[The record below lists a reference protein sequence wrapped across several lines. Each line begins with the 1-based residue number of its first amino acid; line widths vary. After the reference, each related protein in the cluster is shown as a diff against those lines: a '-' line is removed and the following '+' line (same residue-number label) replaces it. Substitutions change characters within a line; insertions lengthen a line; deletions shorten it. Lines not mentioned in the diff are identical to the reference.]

1 LLCALSF
8 ANSLS
13 VIFQKKV
20 DMKRFLTAASLGLFC
35 MAAPFAFAQDKH
47 AHAAHSHGVGS
58 LELSVQAG
66 KVSGSF
72 EIPMESLLGHE
83 HLPRTEAQKKAMA
96 NLQSGL
102 ASADYF
108 MALPAAAQCKQI
120 SLKASSSMFEGKKSE
135 HSDLDIDVAF
145 ECAQPAA
152 LTELRIALFAKHPR
166 LKSLK
171 VDMVGPKGQK
181 SLSLSAKDPVLRF

>member
-1 LLCALSF
+1 
-8 ANSLS
+8 
-13 VIFQKKV
+13 
-20 DMKRFLTAASLGLFC
+20 MKRFLTAASLGLFC

-47 AHAAHSHGVGS
+47 THAAHSHGAGT

-66 KVSGSF
+66 KVSGNF

-96 NLQSGL
+96 QLQSGL
-102 ASADYF
+102 AAADYF
-108 MALPAAAQCKQI
+108 MTLPAAAQCKQI

-135 HSDLDIDVAF
+135 HSDLDIDFAF
-145 ECAQPAA
+145 DCAQPAA
-152 LTELRIALFAKHPR
+152 LTEIRIALFAKHTR
-166 LKSLK
+166 LKTLK

-181 SLSLSAKDPVLRF
+181 SVTLTAKNPVLRF

>member
-1 LLCALSF
+1 
-8 ANSLS
+8 
-13 VIFQKKV
+13 
-20 DMKRFLTAASLGLFC
+20 MKCFLTATSLGLLC
-35 MAAPFAFAQDKH
+35 LAGPHAFAQDKH

-96 NLQSGL
+96 NLQSAL

-108 MALPAAAQCKQI
+108 IALPAAAQCKQI

-135 HSDLDIDVAF
+135 HSDLDIDF
-145 ECAQPAA
+145 SFDCAQPAA
-152 LTELRIALFAKHPR
+152 LTELRISLFSKHAR

-171 VDMVGPKGQK
+171 ADMVGPKGQK
-181 SLSLSAKDPVLRF
+181 SVTLTAKDPVLRF

>member
-1 LLCALSF
+1 MSKWIFTL
-8 ANSLS
+8 
-13 VIFQKKV
+13 IFQ
-20 DMKRFLTAASLGLFC
+20 AASVLLPAW
-35 MAAPFAFAQDKH
+35 AADKH
-47 AHAAHSHGVGS
+47 EHAGHSHGQGQ
-58 LELSVQAG
+58 LELVVQGGAV
-66 KVSGSF
+66 KANF

-152 LTELRIALFAKHPR
+152 LTELRISLFAKHPR
-166 LKSLK
+166 LM
-171 VDMVGPKGQK
+171 D
-181 SLSLSAKDPVLRF
+181 SACFHCRQRTCNAQGLLDQCIPGNSQR

>member
-1 LLCALSF
+1 
-8 ANSLS
+8 
-13 VIFQKKV
+13 
-20 DMKRFLTAASLGLFC
+20 MKCFLTAASLGLFC

-96 NLQSGL
+96 NLQSAL

-135 HSDLDIDVAF
+135 HSDLDIDF
-145 ECAQPAA
+145 SFDCAQPAA
-152 LTELRIALFAKHPR
+152 LTELRISLFSKHAR

-171 VDMVGPKGQK
+171 ADMVGPKGQK
-181 SLSLSAKDPVLRF
+181 SVTLTAKDPVLRF

>member
-1 LLCALSF
+1 MTSKTFFVSGVFFWITTLLP
-8 ANSLS
+8 
-13 VIFQKKV
+13 VH
-20 DMKRFLTAASLGLFC
+20 
-35 MAAPFAFAQDKH
+35 AQDKH
-47 AHAAHSHGVGS
+47 AHAAHAHGAGV
-58 LELSVQAG
+58 LELSVQSG
-66 KVSGSF
+66 KIIGRF

-120 SLKASSSMFEGKKSE
+120 SLKATSSMFEGKKSE

-152 LTELRIALFAKHPR
+152 LTEMRIALFAKHPT

-171 VDMVGPKGQK
+171 VDMVVPKGQK
-181 SLSLSAKDPVLRF
+181 SVTLSAKDPVLRF